1 CAYLKANYPAEFL
14 AAVVSNQGGYY
25 SAYAYLSEA
34 RRNGIEILLPD
45 INRSRYH
52 YKGKHD
58 KIRMGFMAINNLK
71 LSTVKNIVK
80 VRKKSFFKSLKD
92 FFERMEVDF
101 SDAMALT
108 NAGCFSALE
117 PDLTHK
123 EVAFQVAGYYL
134 QEREGSR
141 RIDFANQ
148 AKSRSLSDQER
159 MKLEVESFGFP
170 VSQHPLEPY
179 LEIFKGK
186 IKKAEN
192 LDQYEGEIINLL
204 GVFITRKVTSTK
216 NKKRMSFVTFEDET
230 DIYECV
236 MFPKVFEEYGDLLH
250 WESLFVLQGKVE
262 QEWGYYTVTIQK
274 LGSLPKIVE
283 KMTGEKSRPPEMKT
297 KKLAMM

>member
-1 CAYLKANYPAEFL
+1 
-14 AAVVSNQGGYY
+14 
-25 SAYAYLSEA
+25 
-34 RRNGIEILLPD
+34 
-45 INRSRYH
+45 
-52 YKGKHD
+52 
-58 KIRMGFMAINNLK
+58 MGFMAINNLK
-71 LSTVKNIVK
+71 LSTVKEIVK
-80 VRKKSFFKSLKD
+80 VRKKGFFRSLKD
-92 FFERMEVDF
+92 FFERVELDF